1 MGQSGAV
8 QTRSEAAQGRTWQEA
23 WPALPAGSADVQE
36 LLVTIENIYNTGA
49 TTTLT
54 HYLLPG
60 SGMAANGAGGGT
72 PVVNG
77 ATESGT
83 TVDTDGWTASVTG
96 VMKAGDS
103 FTIAGID
110 VLFRVTADANSD
122 SGTQSTLTIE
132 PPILAG
138 SPPADNAALT
148 IASATLTAVIID
160 YTGATAGPD
169 EFIGGLQV
177 TFREAP

>member
-1 MGQSGAV
+1 
-8 QTRSEAAQGRTWQEA
+8 
-23 WPALPAGSADVQE
+23 
-36 LLVTIENIYNTGA
+36 
-49 TTTLT
+49 
-54 HYLLPG
+54 
-60 SGMAANGAGGGT
+60 
-72 PVVNG
+72 
-77 ATESGT
+77 
-83 TVDTDGWTASVTG
+83 
-96 VMKAGDS
+96 
-103 FTIAGID
+103 

-148 IASATLTAVIID
+148 IASATLTAVILD
-160 YTGATAGPD
+160 YSGATAGPD